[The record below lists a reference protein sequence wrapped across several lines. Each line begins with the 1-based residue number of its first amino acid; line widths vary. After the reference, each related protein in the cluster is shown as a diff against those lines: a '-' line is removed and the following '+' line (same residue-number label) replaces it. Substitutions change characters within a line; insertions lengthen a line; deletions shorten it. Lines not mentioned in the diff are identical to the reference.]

1 MKNTRI
7 LVCEDS
13 IEGILTAVHEA
24 YTSRYGLH
32 DIRVV
37 TKEPEP
43 EFFTEIEYV
52 QTNMVHAA
60 SVAEAITRKIS
71 KEAREVFMKAA
82 CAADG
87 EKAQHLYRFLVCG
100 FYMGAAVL
108 QYQSEPSVR
117 YVSRL
122 CKMVEREND
131 KLKGFLRFYELP
143 NQVLFARIRPKHRQL
158 ELLQAHFGNRYP
170 NENFMICDV
179 GRRIACVHQKH
190 QESQLIGY
198 EYLSQLLPA
207 EEAMLEN
214 QDIYEGLWKA
224 FFDATYIPQ
233 RKNTVLQSSM
243 MAKRFWEF
251 APEMQNVTKI
261 S

>member
-100 FYMGAAVL
+100 FYMGAAGL
-108 QYQSEPSVR
+108 QYQSEPAVR
-117 YVSRL
+117 YVSR
-122 CKMVEREND
+122 
-131 KLKGFLRFYELP
+131 
-143 NQVLFARIRPKHRQL
+143 
-158 ELLQAHFGNRYP
+158 
-170 NENFMICDV
+170 
-179 GRRIACVHQKH
+179 
-190 QESQLIGY
+190 
-198 EYLSQLLPA
+198 
-207 EEAMLEN
+207 
-214 QDIYEGLWKA
+214 
-224 FFDATYIPQ
+224 
-233 RKNTVLQSSM
+233 
-243 MAKRFWEF
+243 
-251 APEMQNVTKI
+251 
-261 S
+261 